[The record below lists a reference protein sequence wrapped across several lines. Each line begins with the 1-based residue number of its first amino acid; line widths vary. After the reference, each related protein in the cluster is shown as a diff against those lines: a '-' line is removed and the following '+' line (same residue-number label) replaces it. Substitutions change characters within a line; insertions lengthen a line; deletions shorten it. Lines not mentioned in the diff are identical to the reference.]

1 MYYGNCA
8 KNSLA
13 LFFCGHSVEFEDM
26 FTLFDTTYE
35 RDSRTDRQTDR
46 QAPHDGIGHSMRSIA
61 RHKSGSNSVTVTV

>member
-46 QAPHDGIGHSMRSIA
+46 QTDKHRTMA
-61 RHKSGSNSVTVTV
+61 